1 MVFDLSS
8 PLAHYTSP
16 TKLEEVPL
24 TKSARRQGPPMRYG
38 GDTDASDAGRAGT
51 AARGAPDTC
60 SALYFAVS
68 APATVKAASMDC
80 A

>member
-1 MVFDLSS
+1 MVFDLLS

-38 GDTDASDAGRAGT
+38 GDTDSSDAGRAGT
-51 AARGAPDTC
+51 AARGGPT